1 MPAKIVI
8 SEAYCVELEDIVSI
22 SEARRAYFSLPAPR
36 ARFTFQCSYAEC
48 LALKKPPTITGV
60 NYASLPEET
69 YRAAHFRDPH
79 VGHVEGCPWQDDEP
93 GESDDNRGCKTS
105 LKDREAKRKLHDFI
119 DEFDGTSV
127 KPKPGTDIAVDAGS
141 EPAARQGQ
149 SRHGVAKGNS
159 FANRNRTSSFVR
171 LVEYYRNA
179 HKDLTTSEFFALR
192 LKVVGEGEMPLTSY
206 FPNVS
211 KANPDLPPR
220 VIQGGARLEPRKGNG
235 FMLWFI
241 GRVDGKG
248 AYLRVTSEQMD
259 KYRFRGFFNDTL
271 AQEDAD
277 YFRVFGLGRLV
288 LSETGKSYRLEVEDL
303 NHLTI
308 FAAKKQPPKPDA
320 DSLTSFE
327 IDA

>member
-22 SEARRAYFSLPAPR
+22 SEARRAYFSLSTPR
-36 ARFTFQCSYAEC
+36 ARFTFQCSYSEC

-69 YRAAHFRDPH
+69 YRAAHFRDPG
-79 VGHVEGCPWQDDEP
+79 VGHAEGCPWQDDEP
-93 GESDDNRGCKTS
+93 AASDDDRGDEGS
-105 LKDREAKRKLHDFI
+105 VKDREAKRKLHDFI
-119 DEFDGTSV
+119 DEFEGTSV
-127 KPKPGTDIAVDAGS
+127 KSKVEASVAVDDATQ
-141 EPAARQGQ
+141 PATHQRQ
-149 SRHGVAKGNS
+149 SRRGVAKGNS
-159 FANRNRTSSFVR
+159 FTNRNRTSSFER

-179 HKDLTTSEFFALR
+179 HKELTTSEFFALR
-192 LKVVGEGEMPLTSY
+192 LTVVGEGVMPLTSY

-220 VIQGGARLEPRKGNG
+220 VIQGGARLEPRKGRG

-241 GRVDGKG
+241 GRVEGKG
-248 AYLRVTSEQMD
+248 VYLRVTSEEMD

-288 LSETGKSYRLEVEDL
+288 LSDTGKSYRLEVEDL

-308 FAAKKQPPKPDA
+308 FAAKKQQSTPKVDSRTCDETDA
-320 DSLTSFE
+320 
-327 IDA
+327 

>member
-8 SEAYCVELEDIVSI
+8 SEAYCVELEEIVSI
-22 SEARRAYFSLPAPR
+22 SEARRAYFSLPTPR
-36 ARFTFQCSYAEC
+36 VRFTFQCTYSEC

-60 NYASLPEET
+60 NYASLPEDT
-69 YRAAHFRDPH
+69 YRAAHFRDPG

-93 GESDDNRGCKTS
+93 AASDGNQSGEAST
-105 LKDREAKRKLHDFI
+105 KDREAKGKLHDFI

-127 KPKPGTDIAVDAGS
+127 KQKAVAGVAGDAGTES
-141 EPAARQGQ
+141 TKRQGQ
-149 SRHGVAKGNS
+149 GRRGVAKGNS
-159 FANRNRTSSFVR
+159 FTNRNSTSSFVR

-179 HKDLTTSEFFALR
+179 YKDLSPSEFFALR
-192 LKVVGEGEMPLTSY
+192 LKVVGEGEMSLTSY

-211 KANPDLPPR
+211 RANPDLPPR
-220 VIQGGARLEPRKGNG
+220 VIQGGARLEPRKGRG

-248 AYLRVTSEQMD
+248 VYLRVTSEVMD

-277 YFRVFGLGRLV
+277 YFRVFGLGRLL
-288 LSETGKSYRLEVEDL
+288 LSDSGKSYRLEVEDL

-308 FAAKKQPPKPDA
+308 FAAKKQQPKPEA
-320 DSLTSFE
+320 DSLTSVG

>member
-22 SEARRAYFSLPAPR
+22 SEARRAYFSLPTPR
-36 ARFTFQCSYAEC
+36 ARFTFQCSYSEC

-69 YRAAHFRDPH
+69 YRAAHFRDPG

-93 GESDDNRGCKTS
+93 AASDNDRGCEAS
-105 LKDREAKRKLHDFI
+105 VKDREAKRRLHDFI
-119 DEFDGTSV
+119 DEFDATSV
-127 KPKPGTDIAVDAGS
+127 KPKGGTDVAVDAGT
-141 EPAARQGQ
+141 EPVTRQGQ
-149 SRHGVAKGNS
+149 GRSGVAKGNS
-159 FANRNRTSSFVR
+159 FTNRNRTSSFVR

-179 HKDLTTSEFFALR
+179 HKDLTASEFFALR

-211 KANPDLPPR
+211 KANPNLPPR
-220 VIQGGARLEPRKGNG
+220 VIQGGARLEPRKGSG

-248 AYLRVTSEQMD
+248 VYLRVTSEQMD

-277 YFRVFGLGRLV
+277 YYRVFGLGRLV

-308 FAAKKQPPKPDA
+308 FAAKKQQPKPEA
-320 DSLTSFE
+320 DSLTSAE